1 MKELSTGKKET
12 LKVGAITFV
21 ANIIGKMIS
30 IPVGI
35 FVAGFLGPTAYG
47 ILAIVNQTKTILGYG
62 NLGILM
68 NLTRELPIAYGKK
81 DFQEVQII
89 KDVVFTNYTITTV
102 LGLLVFW
109 GLSRVQIIPE
119 TTIDIY
125 MLLFVTVLVITSN
138 VDSFLHTYVKGEGRF
153 MIFGQYEFV
162 NKLANPLLTLV
173 SVYFFGLYG
182 MIGAL
187 IATHLV
193 GSTYTLFRIGNP
205 KINFRLDANKTKV
218 LLSTSIFMY
227 INKLLDTFLISV
239 SILIAGVFFSLSQ
252 VGILSYALVI
262 ASTSQIPF
270 ADIFAMTTD
279 RHMAFHSGQF
289 GTDSYSS
296 YAKYLELPLVMFSLL
311 SSTILGLIVIFYSY
325 TVEIFLEKYITSL
338 PMFIVLYFAM
348 IFYNTRH
355 FVYSYINA
363 TRQMNKR
370 SIYLVIGLL
379 MNVAIAMGLI
389 ALGTGIISIVYALAI
404 SFIFISASSIL
415 LVFKQVYENNRTAAV
430 FFIRILVI
438 ACCLTLLLY
447 YFTRIKLTPITEV
460 VSGNLYSSVFVI
472 FELIFKLVLFTLFS
486 LGIFSYTFKDYKV
499 LNEIKNYSSYF
510 YKKLKIKLGA

>member
-1 MKELSTGKKET
+1 MKELSAGKKET
-12 LKVGAITFV
+12 LKVGAVTFV
-21 ANIIGKMIS
+21 ANIIGKLIS

-35 FVAGFLGPTAYG
+35 FVAGFLGPASYG

-62 NLGILM
+62 NLGMLL
-68 NLTRELPIAYGKK
+68 NLTRELPIAYGRK
-81 DFQEVQII
+81 DFQEAQVI
-89 KDVVFTNYTITTV
+89 KDVVFTNYTITTA
-102 LGLLVFW
+102 LGLVVLW
-109 GLSRVQIIPE
+109 GLSKVQIIPE
-119 TTIDIY
+119 ATLDIY
-125 MLLFVTVLVITSN
+125 LLLFVTGLVITSN
-138 VDSFLHTYVKGEGRF
+138 VDSFLHTYIKGEGRF

-162 NKLANPLLTLV
+162 NKLANPILTLV

-182 MIGAL
+182 MIGAM
-187 IATHLV
+187 ITTHMV
-193 GSTYTLFRIGNP
+193 GSAYTLSRIGNP
-205 KINFRLDANKTKV
+205 KINFRLDFSKTKV
-218 LLSTSIFMY
+218 LLSTSVFMY
-227 INKLLDTFLISV
+227 LNKLLDTFLISI
-239 SILIAGVFFSLSQ
+239 SILIAGVFFPLSQ

-279 RHMAFHSGQF
+279 RHMAFHSGQL
-289 GTDSYSS
+289 GPDSYSS

-325 TVEIFLEKYITSL
+325 TVEIFLQKYISSL

-379 MNVAIAMGLI
+379 MNVVI
-389 ALGTGIISIVYALAI
+389 ALGLITLGTGVISIVYSLVI
-404 SFIFISASSIL
+404 SFVFISASSIW
-415 LVFKQVYENNRTAAV
+415 LVFKQVYENFRAAAIFLV
-430 FFIRILVI
+430 KILLI

-447 YFTRIKLTPITEV
+447 FLTRIKLVSIAEV
-460 VSGNLYSSVFVI
+460 VDGNFSSSIFAI
-472 FELIFKLVLFTLFS
+472 FELIFKLVLFTLSSFV
-486 LGIFSYTFKDYKV
+486 IFSYIFKDYKV
-499 LNEIKNYSSYF
+499 INEIKIYASYF
-510 YKKLKIKLGA
+510 YNKLKIKLGT